1 MDNKE
6 SEIMNEI
13 YWLMFIIISVLI
25 LAYLGTE
32 RFKLSKKDLETP
44 GTTIR
49 FKRKYGKLRRV
60 KKAINK

>member
-6 SEIMNEI
+6 GEIMNEI

-32 RFKLSKKDLETP
+32 RFKLSKKDLEDLKTP
-44 GTTIR
+44 GAIIH
-49 FKRKYGKLRRV
+49 FKRKWGKLRRV
-60 KKAINK
+60 K